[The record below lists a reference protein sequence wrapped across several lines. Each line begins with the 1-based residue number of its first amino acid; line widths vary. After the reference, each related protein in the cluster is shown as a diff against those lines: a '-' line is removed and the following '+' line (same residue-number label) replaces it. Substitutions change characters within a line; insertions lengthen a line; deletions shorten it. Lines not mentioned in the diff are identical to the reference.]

1 MQTSGHS
8 LSKYGIGVEPRVLGY
23 DQGTTTPST
32 DTISLAS
39 YVRASYQKFDQ
50 FPCVDFRIRG
60 FTTPVHGFDVV
71 DKKRDGL
78 CCLSGRSPGSTKGGD
93 MKRILAA
100 ALILVALSAC
110 RTKGEKITHLG
121 PGSDN
126 ATVLLV
132 LGRPDAMRVVGDYQ
146 VYSYLH
152 RHRKRR
158 SLSHT
163 DYTVILK
170 DGKVVEFGPGRA
182 QREGLHSIAI
192 VPPAP

>member
-1 MQTSGHS
+1 M
-8 LSKYGIGVEPRVLGY
+8 LPVRAEPR
-23 DQGTTTPST
+23 
-32 DTISLAS
+32 
-39 YVRASYQKFDQ
+39 F
-50 FPCVDFRIRG
+50 
-60 FTTPVHGFDVV
+60 HE
-71 DKKRDGL
+71 
-78 CCLSGRSPGSTKGGD
+78 GGD

-110 RTKGEKITHLG
+110 RTTGEKITHLG

-132 LGRPDAMRVVGDYQ
+132 LGRPDAMRIVGDYQ

-163 DYTVILK
+163 DYTVVLK